1 MLQYS
6 SNLGKGG
13 NTENLGIM
21 LFKPVYQL
29 SDEQEWGVKCRGRRH
44 MSWKLYPS
52 RGLFLTAYP

>member
-6 SNLGKGG
+6 SHLGKGG

-29 SDEQEWGVKCRGRRH
+29 SDEQE
-44 MSWKLYPS
+44 
-52 RGLFLTAYP
+52 